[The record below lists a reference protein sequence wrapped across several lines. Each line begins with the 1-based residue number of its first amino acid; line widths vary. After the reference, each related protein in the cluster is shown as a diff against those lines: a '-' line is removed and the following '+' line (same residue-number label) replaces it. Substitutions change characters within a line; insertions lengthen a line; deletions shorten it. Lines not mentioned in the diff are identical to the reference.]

1 MEFLLEV
8 GCEEI
13 PARFLPPALEDLAR
27 AFRAGL
33 EGARLAGPELELH
46 SLGTPRRLVLLVRG
60 LPSGQPDLDEEIA
73 GPKVAV
79 AFDAA
84 GNPTAT
90 CLGFAKSRGVEVS
103 ALLRIPS
110 PKGEV
115 VAVRRRVS
123 GLATREVLGGV
134 VSGALQGLGFPKIM
148 RWGSGEHAFARP
160 VHWLLALLDGEV
172 LPFAFAGASAGR
184 VTRGHRFTHP
194 GPLEVTG
201 YEDYVVKLRAHDV
214 LVAPAERRAHIE
226 RESRRLAE
234 TAGGRLV
241 EDAGLTDELTYLVER
256 PLPLLGRF
264 PAQFLELPRQVLV
277 AAMRN
282 HQRYY
287 SVERPD
293 GALINA
299 FVAVS
304 NTPVPDDEVVRHG
317 YERVLTARLTD
328 ARFFYDTDR
337 KVAPVELLPRLQD
350 VIFQAELGTYY
361 EKSIRVANLAVALA
375 HALGLGGLDRIK
387 RVIEATSVKLE
398 AIPMEKER
406 FSWRVAR
413 AALLSKVD
421 LLTELVREFPEL
433 QGEMGGLYAALAG
446 EDPSVAGAVR
456 EHYRPRFAGDA
467 IPGSDEGALVAIADK
482 LDTLAGCFGLGLKPS
497 GGADPFALR
506 RACLGVIAIAQGK
519 GYRFSLRRMLKLAL
533 EGLHDKLVAARL
545 QKAQEKARKAAARK
559 KIEPVLPTQV
569 EPFED
574 AVTEELLEFFSGRL
588 RQRLSDGAP
597 QDVVDAVLT
606 AGLDDLS
613 ETLLRVKALGEFT
626 AKPAYLDLAVAFKR
640 VTNIIKGF
648 ESAELSPAL
657 FAVDAERVLFEVY
670 QAATP
675 RFLACVDASR
685 FDEALAM
692 LAAELRAPVDHFFE
706 KVLVNDPDDPARQA
720 NRKAL
725 LHGIHSLFGRI
736 ADFTRLQ
743 TPDAG

>member
-1 MEFLLEV
+1 L
-8 GCEEI
+8 
-13 PARFLPPALEDLAR
+13 
-27 AFRAGL
+27 
-33 EGARLAGPELELH
+33 
-46 SLGTPRRLVLLVRG
+46 RG
-60 LPSGQPDLDEEIA
+60 LA
-73 GPKVAV
+73 
-79 AFDAA
+79 
-84 GNPTAT
+84 
-90 CLGFAKSRGVEVS
+90 
-103 ALLRIPS
+103 
-110 PKGEV
+110 
-115 VAVRRRVS
+115 
-123 GLATREVLGGV
+123 
-134 VSGALQGLGFPKIM
+134 FPKTM
-148 RWGSGEHAFARP
+148 RWGAGEHVFARP

-172 LPFAFAGASAGR
+172 LPVEFAGVRAGR
-184 VTRGHRFTHP
+184 TTRGHRFTHP
-194 GPLEVTG
+194 APLEVHG
-201 YEDYVVKLRAHDV
+201 YDDYLETLRVHDV

-226 RESRRLAE
+226 REARRLAE

-241 EDAGLTDELTYLVER
+241 EDPGLTDEVTYLVER

-282 HQRYY
+282 HQRYF

-293 GALINA
+293 GGLVNA
-299 FVAVS
+299 FVAIS
-304 NTPVPDDEVVRHG
+304 NTPVPDDELVRHG

-337 KVAPVELLPRLQD
+337 KTAPIELLPRLQD

-375 HALGLGGLDRIK
+375 HALGLGGLERIK
-387 RVIEATSVKLE
+387 RVIEATSVKLGAISQE
-398 AIPMEKER
+398 AER

-433 QGEMGGLYAALAG
+433 QGEMGGHYAALAG
-446 EDPSVAGAVR
+446 EDTGVAEAVR

-467 IPGSDEGALVAIADK
+467 IPDSDVGALVAIADK
-482 LDTLAGCFGLGLKPS
+482 LDTLVGCFGLGLKPS

-519 GYRFSLRRMLKLAL
+519 GYRFSLRRMLALAL
-533 EGLHDKLVAARL
+533 DGLRDKLTAARL

-559 KIEPVLPTQV
+559 KVEPTLPTQV
-569 EPFED
+569 EPFDEQVLD
-574 AVTEELLEFFSGRL
+574 ELVEFFAGRL
-588 RQRLSDGAP
+588 RQRLGEGAP
-597 QDVVDAVLT
+597 QDVVEAVLA

-613 ETLLRVKALGEFT
+613 ETLLRVKALGAFT

-640 VTNIIKGF
+640 VANIIKGC
-648 ESAELSPAL
+648 ERAAL
-657 FAVDAERVLFEVY
+657 EPGLFVADEERVLFEVY
-670 QAATP
+670 QAAAP
-675 RFLACVDASR
+675 RFEASLVANR
-685 FDEALAM
+685 FDEALAL
-692 LAAELRAPVDHFFE
+692 LATELRAPVDRFFE

-720 NRKAL
+720 NRKAML
-725 LHGIHSLFGRI
+725 CGIHSLFGRI